1 MDIEKVAGAEEKL
14 GTEEI
19 VGGWDATK
27 EVGDA
32 VGGASTLV
40 GAHEMATNTNSTAII
55 LNM

>member
-1 MDIEKVAGAEEKL
+1 VDIEKVAGAEEKL
-14 GTEEI
+14 GTGEI